1 MVLLGIIKQ
10 RNSESGIVYVFES
23 EKYWDE
29 DQKKYKYRK
38 RSIGKLDPITGE
50 IIPAKSKH
58 GRKPQLPPQTDV
70 TDVDMGEFQ
79 KLSRLYN
86 RSEERVAFLRNRVKE
101 LTAEVID
108 QGKQIKELTRQNKR
122 LMKSMSIIR
131 SAAAFSM

>member
-50 IIPAKSKH
+50 IIPAKSKR
-58 GRKPQLPPQTDV
+58 GRKPQLPPQ

-86 RSEERVAFLRNRVKE
+86 QSEERVAFLKNRVKE